1 MPVRVIEI
9 QLCQRCGG
17 TGQGPARCKVCPA
30 CLGDRVVRW
39 ERRKM
44 WPAARDS
51 VLRYILG

>member
-1 MPVRVIEI
+1 MPRSVIEI

-17 TGQGPARCKVCPA
+17 TGKGIGRCKVCPA

-39 ERRKM
+39 GRRKM